1 MGEGKAP
8 EAPAWAWLR
17 RGLGR
22 LRPAPAPVPPPRTAI
37 VTDSA
42 AALPPAWAEEF
53 ARLGCFASVTL
64 PVMAGDEIFTEGQD
78 VDLALSLALAAGR
91 PVRTSRP
98 SPGQFER
105 VYRSFEA
112 AGFEGVVSLHLS
124 GALSGTADAAR
135 LAAER
140 VAIPVE
146 VVDSRTAGMALGF
159 AVRDAAHAAAGGADT
174 ASVLAA
180 AHARLAGPEALFYVP
195 SLEQLRRG
203 GRIGAA
209 ASLIGTML
217 AIKPILTLQDGLI
230 VPLERVRTAARALT
244 RLRELALERYAE
256 HGSHGSEVA
265 VHYFGNAGEAEEFA
279 AGLADAAGLPAEGII
294 VSPLPAVLAAHTGLG
309 VLAVV
314 VSPRAAGPSAPEAV
328 GSTTAAPLEGTA
340 VLERTAGPEG
350 TAGR

>member
-1 MGEGKAP
+1 MGEGKVP

-22 LRPAPAPVPPPRTAI
+22 LRPAPAPVARPRTAV

-42 AALPPAWAEEF
+42 AALPASWSEEF

-78 VDLALSLALAAGR
+78 VDTALGVALAAGR

-105 VYRSFEA
+105 AYRSFEE

-124 GALSGTADAAR
+124 GGLSGTADAAR

-140 VAIPVE
+140 VGIPVE

-159 AVRDAAHAAAGGADT
+159 AVRDA
-174 ASVLAA
+174 VLAA
-180 AHARLAGPEALFYVP
+180 ADGADPAAVRDATLARLAGSEALFYVP

-203 GRIGAA
+203 GRIGTA

-230 VPLERVRTAARALT
+230 VPLERVRTSARALT
-244 RLRELALERYAE
+244 RLRELALDKCAAC
-256 HGSHGSEVA
+256 GAPDLA
-265 VHYFGNAGEAEEFA
+265 VHYFGNADEAEEFA
-279 AGLADAAGLPAEGII
+279 AGLARAVGATDGGI
-294 VSPLPAVLAAHTGLG
+294 VVTPLPAVLAAHTGLG

-314 VSPRAAGPSAPEAV
+314 VSPPEARQ
-328 GSTTAAPLEGTA
+328 GAHKGDGAPTSAE
-340 VLERTAGPEG
+340 
-350 TAGR
+350 

>member
-8 EAPAWAWLR
+8 EAPAWGWLR

-22 LRPAPAPVPPPRTAI
+22 LRQAPAPVPPPRARTAV

-42 AALPPAWAEEF
+42 AALPAAWAEEF
-53 ARLGCFASVTL
+53 ARLRCFASVTL
-64 PVMAGDEIFTEGQD
+64 PVMAGDEIFTEGHD
-78 VDLALSLALAAGR
+78 VDTALGIALAAGR

-105 VYRSFEA
+105 AYRSFEE
-112 AGFEGVVSLHLS
+112 AGFEGIVSLHLS
-124 GALSGTADAAR
+124 GALSGTAEAAR

-140 VAIPVE
+140 VGIPVE

-159 AVRDAAHAAAGGADT
+159 AVRDAVAAAADGADP
-174 ASVLAA
+174 AAVRSAALA
-180 AHARLAGPEALFYVP
+180 RVGGSEALFYVP

-230 VPLERVRTAARALT
+230 VPLERIRTAPRAVT
-244 RLRELALERYAE
+244 RLRELALERCAAL
-256 HGSHGSEVA
+256 GAPEVA
-265 VHYFGNAGEAEEFA
+265 VHYFGNADEAWDFA
-279 AGLADAAGLPAEGII
+279 AGLAAELGDSTHDVV

-314 VSPRAAGPSAPEAV
+314 VSPRASAA
-328 GSTTAAPLEGTA
+328 
-340 VLERTAGPEG
+340 
-350 TAGR
+350 